1 MIPANRRNGAPAG
14 LEAQNDR
21 EAALGRFAVAVLCAD
36 GPDAGDRLASIVAQ
50 AVGLGLVRNNPRA
63 SEQSDPWA
71 LPAGKAVR
79 P

>member
-1 MIPANRRNGAPAG
+1 MIPANERGDMRPSLGAT
-14 LEAQNDR
+14 NDR

-50 AVGLGLVRNNPRA
+50 AVGLGLVRSNTRA
-63 SEQSDPWA
+63 SEATDPWA

>member
-1 MIPANRRNGAPAG
+1 MIPANRRNGALAG

-50 AVGLGLVRNNPRA
+50 AVGLGLVRNNPRTEEA
-63 SEQSDPWA
+63 TDPWA

>member
-14 LEAQNDR
+14 LEAQSDR
-21 EAALGRFAVAVLCAD
+21 EAALGRFAVVVLCAD
-36 GPDAGDRLASIVAQ
+36 GPDAGDRLASIVTQ

-63 SEQSDPWA
+63 EEATDPWA